1 MYKRLAVSLTNTFLS
16 KKIITCDKRDI
27 CEYGFEMLISN
38 IVYMVIFIATSIIA
52 DIFLESLVFWLGL
65 FIIRKIAGGHHAN
78 SYISCHILFAL
89 NHVLFIIAAK
99 MLPKDIIYFS
109 ICLLLSFSIVSVAFC
124 APVDHKNKPFIKS
137 EYIRY
142 KKLSRIYCVVLFV
155 ILISLI
161 VIHITNKTTDNC
173 EELYFSFSFG
183 TASATISL
191 LSAKIIRYKERGTN
205 T

>member
-38 IVYMVIFIATSIIA
+38 FVYMIIFIVTAIITNTF
-52 DIFLESLVFWLGL
+52 IESLLFWLGL

-89 NHVLFIIAAK
+89 NHVFFIIAAK
-99 MLPKDIIYFS
+99 MLPKDLINFS
-109 ICLLLSFSIVSVAFC
+109 ICLLLSFSIVLVAFC

-137 EYIRY
+137 EYKRY
-142 KKLSRIYCVVLFV
+142 KKLSRIYCVVLFT
-155 ILISLI
+155 ILISFI
-161 VIHITNKTTDNC
+161 IIQTTNKTTAICD
-173 EELYFSFSFG
+173 ELYFSFSFG

-191 LSAKIIRYKERGTN
+191 LSAKIIRYKERGTIK
-205 T
+205 